1 MTHAPARPTAVLP
14 LAGLGRDDLA
24 TAGGKGANLGE
35 LIRAGFP
42 VPDGVVVTTDAYA
55 AVVEHA
61 GLTPA
66 IASSAEDAGEA
77 LRAAFATVEIPD
89 DVRAALL
96 GAYAHLGGG
105 PVAVRSSAT
114 AEDLPGAAFA
124 GQQDT
129 YLNVV
134 GEEALLD
141 AVRRCWGSLWT
152 ERAISYR
159 ARRDV
164 DPSGVRIAV
173 VVQRMVPAAFA
184 GVLFT
189 ANPVTGARDEV
200 VVDASS
206 GLGEA
211 VVSGLV
217 TPDHYVVDAD
227 GRVRERRRGLREVV
241 VRGVEGGGVEHR
253 TEDALEELPDEVLA
267 ELADLGRRV
276 AAHFGRPQDIEWA
289 WADGRVW
296 LVQARPMTAL
306 PPPPLHLSR
315 VQRITGPQIIEYLP
329 YRPYP
334 MDVSG
339 WVARGIGRMVER
351 MLGEIAGVHID
362 FADVLPE
369 SDGVVDRY
377 VPPRPRFTPRVLS
390 APARNLPRLRR
401 CRAAGWTRDPRFTR
415 FEREVRE
422 LAAIDVRAL
431 AWDELRL
438 LPQRTFDTTDLIA
451 DLRVD
456 YLPRVGVDLLRL
468 RLLQA
473 LLRRGDVSGL
483 TLGTHTRTED
493 ANRELQRLAERV
505 RADGA
510 LRTVF
515 GLEPDAI
522 AERIEQDPAFAGF
535 RAELAAFR
543 AEYGHRETASPL
555 LMSAPTWGEAPAT
568 VLGMVKVLVTDA
580 PPAPPADRAERAER
594 QLLAHPLVR
603 LTRSGRRVRTL
614 LADARAG
621 IAFREDTHFH
631 GTRVLP
637 VLRAAV
643 LEMGRRL
650 AEAGVLR
657 DADDVLH
664 LRLEELEGLAEPAT
678 LAPADAERIR
688 AAARARSARRA
699 ELAGVPLIAPADL
712 FPDRASRGDALVSG
726 TPASGGRATGPVR
739 VVRESAEFGKLCSGE
754 VLVCPYTNPSWT
766 PLFQR
771 AAAVVVDT
779 GGAGSHAAIVARE
792 YGIPAVM
799 GTGNGT
805 SVLADG
811 QVVTVD
817 GDTGLVTGD

>member
-1 MTHAPARPTAVLP
+1 MTHAPTRPATVLP
-14 LAGLGRDDLA
+14 LTAVGRDDLA
-24 TAGGKGANLGE
+24 SAGGKGANLGE

-42 VPDGVVVTTDAYA
+42 VPDGVVITTDAYA
-55 AVVEHA
+55 AVVEQA
-61 GLTPA
+61 GLAPA
-66 IASSAEDAGEA
+66 LASAADDGGAA
-77 LRAAFATVEIPD
+77 LRAAFAAVEMPD
-89 DVRAALL
+89 DLRKAILDIHPL
-96 GAYAHLGGG
+96 LGGG

-134 GEEALLD
+134 GPEALLD

-152 ERAISYR
+152 ERAIAYR

-164 DPSGVRIAV
+164 DPAAVRIAV

-189 ANPVTGARDEV
+189 ANPVSGARDEV

-217 TPDHYVVDAD
+217 TPDHYVLGAD
-227 GRVRERRRGLREVV
+227 GQVRERRRGLREVV
-241 VRGVEGGGVEHR
+241 VRGIDGGGVEHCEEGR
-253 TEDALEELPDEVLA
+253 HEELPDTVLA
-267 ELADLGRRV
+267 ELAALGRRV
-276 AAHFGRPQDIEWA
+276 ADHFGRPQDIEWA

-315 VQRITGPQIIEYLP
+315 IQRISGPQIVEYLP

-334 MDVSG
+334 MDTSG
-339 WVARGIGRMVER
+339 WIDRGIGRMVRR
-351 MLGEIAGVHID
+351 MLREIAGVHID

-369 SDGVVDRY
+369 SDGVVDRF
-377 VPPRPRFTPRVLS
+377 VPPQPRPTLEVLG
-390 APARNLPRLRR
+390 APARNLPRIRR
-401 CRAAGWTRDPRFTR
+401 YRPAGWTRDPRYTR

-422 LAAIDVRAL
+422 LAAVDVPAL
-431 AWDELRL
+431 GWDELRR
-438 LPQRTFDTTDLIA
+438 LPQRTFDTTDLVT

-468 RLLQA
+468 RLLQV
-473 LLRRGDVSGL
+473 LLRRSGVSGL
-483 TLGTHTRTED
+483 TLGTRTRTED
-493 ANRELQRLAERV
+493 ANRELLRLAERV

-522 AERIEQDPAFAGF
+522 AERIEQDPAFADF
-535 RAELAAFR
+535 RAAFAAFR

-555 LMSAPTWGEAPAT
+555 LMSAPTWGDAPAI
-568 VLGMVKVLVTDA
+568 VLGMVKVLVADA
-580 PPAPPADRAERAER
+580 PPAPAADRAERAEQ
-594 QLLAHPLVR
+594 QLLTHPLVR
-603 LTRSGRRVRTL
+603 LTRSERRVRGL
-614 LADARAG
+614 LAGARSG

-631 GTRVLP
+631 GTRLLP
-637 VLRAAV
+637 VLRRAV

-650 AEAGVLR
+650 AAADVLR
-657 DADDVLH
+657 EADDVLH
-664 LRLEELEGLAEPAT
+664 LRLEELEGLADPAT
-678 LAPADAERIR
+678 LAPADAERVR
-688 AAARARSARRA
+688 ATARARSARRA
-699 ELAGVPLIAPADL
+699 ELAGVPLIASSVL
-712 FPDRASRGDALVSG
+712 FPDRAPRGDALVTG

-739 VVRESAEFGKLCSGE
+739 VIRETAGFGRLRSGD

-771 AAAVVVDT
+771 AAAVVVDS

-799 GTGNGT
+799 GSATGT
-805 SVLADG
+805 SVLTDG

-817 GDTGLVTGD
+817 GDTGLVTGE